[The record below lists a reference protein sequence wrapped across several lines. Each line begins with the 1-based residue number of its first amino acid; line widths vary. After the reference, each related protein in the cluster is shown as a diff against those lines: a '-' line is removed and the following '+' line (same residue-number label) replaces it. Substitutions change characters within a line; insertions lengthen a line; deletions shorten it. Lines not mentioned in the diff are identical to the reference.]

1 MEVCDKIFISIDE
14 FVSNIENLI
23 SKRIV
28 EITEEGHIFRVN
40 STWYGI
46 YYENNYGMN
55 INLYSGFGEDF
66 IDNYQYSAWVVG
78 SGSPDRIK
86 ADNLFKQLKEIYS
99 IHRLCDTTSM
109 VKTLSQHV
117 DFFRQ
122 ITEIDKLS
130 ESSFVLYCGEIRY
143 SIIKRENYDKHY
155 NYVIQCVEIT
165 KFENNNIQTISENN
179 DYYSVKLLYS
189 ILNTLYSINQLAKY
203 GKFENCILEMFN
215 IQ

>member
-1 MEVCDKIFISIDE
+1 MGVSDKFFISIDE

-40 STWYGI
+40 NIWYGI

-55 INLYSGFGEDF
+55 INLYNGFEENA

-99 IHRLCDTTSM
+99 MHRLCETTSI
-109 VKTLSQHV
+109 VRILSQYV
-117 DFFRQ
+117 TFFQ
-122 ITEIDKLS
+122 AITEIDKLS
-130 ESSFVLYCGEIRY
+130 ENSFVLYCGEIKY
-143 SIIKRENYDKHY
+143 SVTKREIYDKHY
-155 NYVIQCVEIT
+155 NYVIQRVEIT
-165 KFENNNIQTISENN
+165 KFENNSTQTICENN
-179 DYYSVKLLYS
+179 DYYSVKVLYS
-189 ILNTLYSINQLAKY
+189 VLNTLFSINQLSKY
-203 GKFENCILEMFN
+203 GKLENCLLKMFK
-215 IQ
+215 